1 MRGRVKKNLVAILSA
16 ASLMAMMVMPVSA
29 GTTYRTVKGDA
40 DSCAFNKYLI
50 MDESDP
56 VPNVTFT
63 FTVTAGTPI
72 PAAAGKMEVLAGVGN
87 PTVTDVAFSSADRTK
102 SVADDAEITALN
114 EIDVKRE
121 ASAREDGKTA
131 ATGVQLEP
139 GEKFAT
145 KGTTVDFS
153 DVTFDEPGIYRY
165 IITETA
171 DSAHGA
177 AGIMHDNDVDRV
189 LDVYVEDD
197 GSNGLTV
204 SSYVLHTD
212 AGDVTAGTN
221 NGSGDVSQ
229 TGDPVADK
237 TDGFTNEYSSNDLK
251 IEKEVT
257 GNQASRDKYF
267 ALKVKTTG
275 ADGNA
280 TYVVSIADDNN
291 SATNDGNADATSGSN
306 SATKAENAGKTNK
319 QSVTGAE
326 LNADAGVT
334 FYLQHGQSVVI
345 RGLAPN
351 VSYEVTENAE
361 DYKSAVKTGDTN
373 TGTIGVVAD
382 GNKMAVAGFTNTRDG
397 IIPTGIILSVTP
409 WIILGFI
416 VVAGVVFFAI
426 RSKKRY
432 EEE

>member
-1 MRGRVKKNLVAILSA
+1 MRGRVKKNLLAILSA

-29 GTTYRTVKGDA
+29 GTTYTPVAGDA
-40 DSCAFNKYLI
+40 TSCTFKKYLI
-50 MDESDP
+50 MDEGDH
-56 VPNVTFT
+56 VPNVTFN

-72 PAAAGKMEVLAGVGN
+72 AADTVTKKMEVLAGVGD
-87 PTVTDVAFSSADRTK
+87 PKVTAVAFSSADTTK
-102 SVADDAEITALN
+102 SVADAAEIDALS
-114 EIDVKRE
+114 EIDVKRT

-131 ATGVQLEP
+131 DTGVQLEP

-153 DVTFDEPGIYRY
+153 GVTFDEPGIYRY

-189 LDVYVEDD
+189 LDVYVED
-197 GSNGLTV
+197 NGNNTLKV

-212 AGDVTAGTN
+212 AGNVTAGEN
-221 NGSGDVSQ
+221 NGSGDVS
-229 TGDPVADK
+229 PVADK

-267 ALKVKTTG
+267 ALTVKTTG
-275 ADGNA
+275 ADDNA
-280 TYVVSIADDNN
+280 TYTVSIADDNN
-291 SATNDGNADATSGSN
+291 SATNDGNADAESGRN
-306 SATKAENAGKTNK
+306 SATIADNTEKINK
-319 QSVTGAE
+319 QRVTGAE
-326 LNADAGVT
+326 LKAGVT

-351 VSYEVTENAE
+351 VRYEVTENAE
-361 DYKSAVKTGDTN
+361 DYKSAVKTDDTN
-373 TGTIGVVAD
+373 SGIIGVVAD
-382 GNKMAVAGFTNTRDG
+382 GNKMAVAVFTNTRDG